1 MERKYVV
8 LFCLLAIV
16 LLSGCSVILYP
27 KSTTENYKLGY
38 QDGLMAAYKSTEG
51 ATHGLIGENYY
62 TPSKLPDPQQQK
74 SMINLLNTN
83 EALLMAGEEALMM
96 TLHSTIGCIMKLT
109 KSIAIRIGFLNP
121 FYDDSVL
128 PPSHYRASE

>member
-16 LLSGCSVILYP
+16 LLSGCSVILYPKSTYP

-62 TPSKLPDPQQQK
+62 TPSKLPDPQQRK
-74 SMINLLNTN
+74 INDKPLEYQRGFTDGWRRGVDDDVAFYDWVYN
-83 EALLMAGEEALMM
+83 EA
-96 TLHSTIGCIMKLT
+96 
-109 KSIAIRIGFLNP
+109 N
-121 FYDDSVL
+121 
-128 PPSHYRASE
+128 

>member
-62 TPSKLPDPQQQK
+62 TPSKLPDPQHRK
-74 SMINLLNTN
+74 INDKPLEYQRGFTDGWRRGVDNDVAFYDWVYN
-83 EALLMAGEEALMM
+83 EA
-96 TLHSTIGCIMKLT
+96 
-109 KSIAIRIGFLNP
+109 N
-121 FYDDSVL
+121 
-128 PPSHYRASE
+128 

>member
-62 TPSKLPDPQQQK
+62 TLQNYQTRS
-74 SMINLLNTN
+74 
-83 EALLMAGEEALMM
+83 
-96 TLHSTIGCIMKLT
+96 
-109 KSIAIRIGFLNP
+109 
-121 FYDDSVL
+121 
-128 PPSHYRASE
+128 SENQ